1 MRAYVESVRGLRMR
15 AYIESVRGSL
25 IQEEFLSFVGFVF
38 LTFSYLFFVT
48 LLGLSL
54 FSYLLLAL
62 RLFLLLD
69 DYLKLFWAFGLLVVL
84 HGILDLK
91 FKLCAFLLSMNS
103 SRGRL

>member
-1 MRAYVESVRGLRMR
+1 VR

-38 LTFSYLFFVT
+38 LSFSYLFFVT

-54 FSYLLLAL
+54 FSYLLLVL

-69 DYLKLFWAFGLLVVL
+69 DCLKLFWAFGLLIVL
-84 HGILDLK
+84 HGILDSK

-103 SRGRL
+103 SRRRL